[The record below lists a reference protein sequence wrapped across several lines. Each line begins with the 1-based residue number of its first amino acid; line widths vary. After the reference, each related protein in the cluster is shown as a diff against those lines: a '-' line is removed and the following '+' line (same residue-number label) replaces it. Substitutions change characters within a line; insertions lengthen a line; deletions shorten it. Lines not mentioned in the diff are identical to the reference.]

1 MLDELPQWLRKSL
14 GGYLRQCVKW
24 ADSKELE
31 RILFFY
37 FGVSPPE
44 GQAEQYAKAIAQ
56 RLAPLGRPRK
66 DSRRWEQM
74 ELPWVNL
81 GER

>member
-1 MLDELPQWLRKSL
+1 MLSDAPPWFKKAL
-14 GGYLRQCVKW
+14 GAYLRRCLKW

-31 RILFFY
+31 KILFFY

-44 GQAEQYAKAIAQ
+44 GEAETYAKAIAQ

-66 DSRRWEQM
+66 DARKWEQ
-74 ELPWVNL
+74 LRLDVD
-81 GER
+81 

>member
-1 MLDELPQWLRKSL
+1 MLSDAPPWFRKAL
-14 GGYLRQCVKW
+14 GAYLRQAQKW

-44 GQAEQYAKAIAQ
+44 GEAATYAKAIAQ

-66 DSRRWEQM
+66 EARRWEQLQIDLAKR
-74 ELPWVNL
+74 EN
-81 GER
+81 